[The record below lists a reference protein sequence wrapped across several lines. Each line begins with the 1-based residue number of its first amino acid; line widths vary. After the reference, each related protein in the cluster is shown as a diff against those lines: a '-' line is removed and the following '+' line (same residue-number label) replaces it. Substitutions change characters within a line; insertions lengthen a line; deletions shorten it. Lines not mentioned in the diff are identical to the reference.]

1 MKSRKVLERLKRTF
15 KNRDDVAV
23 YLAGIVLPVLAWQT
37 YSNVTP
43 SNLGGWL
50 ILVAAIGMVGLCV
63 LLVIQASLDILF
75 DIPAQKTEQALYGLL
90 NWCAVALFKVVGLLI
105 LIWMVWYVWTSVINK
120 EDITENYSPATIESA
135 KEAYQ
140 VPAEDL
146 TEDQLD
152 ETQQAEVDEATNNC
166 TGDCSGHQAGY
177 EWAQD
182 NGISSESD
190 CDGNSDSFNEGCVNY
205 VDGGSGY

>member
-1 MKSRKVLERLKRTF
+1 MRWIIIIS
-15 KNRDDVAV
+15 
-23 YLAGIVLPVLAWQT
+23 LAW
-37 YSNVTP
+37 
-43 SNLGGWL
+43 L
-50 ILVAAIGMVGLCV
+50 I
-63 LLVIQASLDILF
+63 ASCSG
-75 DIPAQKTEQALYGLL
+75 KTE
-90 NWCAVALFKVVGLLI
+90 NF
-105 LIWMVWYVWTSVINK
+105 S
-120 EDITENYSPATIESA
+120 ENYPASTVETA
-135 KEAYQ
+135 QETYE

-152 ETQQAEVDEATNNC
+152 ETQQAEVDAVTSNC

-205 VDGGSGY
+205 VNGGSGY